1 VHPVHHDVNPH
12 DPTRDRLDP
21 SEIARYGR
29 HLVLPE
35 IGVEGQLRLRAA
47 SVLVVGAGGLG
58 SPLALYLAAAGVGRI
73 GLVDFDRVD
82 LSNLQ
87 RQILYG
93 TADVGELKVE
103 VARSRLGE
111 VNPHVRVE
119 AHDTRLDAANA
130 LDLVSAYDVVVD
142 GTDNF
147 PTRFLVNDACVFAG
161 KPNVHGSIFRFE
173 GQVSLFWAG
182 HGPCYRCLFPEP
194 PPPGSVPDC
203 AEGGVLGVL
212 PGVIG
217 TLQAIETLKW
227 IVGLGETLCGRL
239 LLFDALE
246 MRFRELQ
253 LRRDPGCPVCGDRPT
268 IRELADETPVC
279 ATEKVGE
286 LEARDIE
293 PAELDRRLAGDTPPL
308 LLDVRSRHETEI
320 CRLPG
325 AQPIPVHELERR
337 LDEIGNERE
346 IVVYCHRG
354 ILSAWAAAL
363 LRRHGHARV
372 RNLTGG
378 IDAWAVTV
386 DPEMPRY

>member
-1 VHPVHHDVNPH
+1 MK
-12 DPTRDRLDP
+12 PTDYSKTTLDAQ
-21 SEIARYGR
+21 EMARYGR

-35 IGVEGQLRLRAA
+35 VGLQGQLRLRAA

-58 SPLALYLAAAGVGRI
+58 SPLALYLAAAGVGRL
-73 GLVDFDRVD
+73 GLVDFDTVD

-93 TADVGELKVE
+93 TADVGRPKVSVAAARLKD
-103 VARSRLGE
+103 
-111 VNPHVRVE
+111 VNPHVTLQTHE
-119 AHDTRLDAANA
+119 TRLTAANA
-130 LDLVSAYDVVVD
+130 LALVSDHDIIVD
-142 GTDNF
+142 GSDNF
-147 PTRFLVNDACVFAG
+147 ATRYLVNDACVLAG

-194 PPPGSVPDC
+194 PAPGTVPDC

-212 PGVIG
+212 PGIIG
-217 TLQAIETLKW
+217 AVQATETVKW
-227 IVGLGETLCGRL
+227 ILGRGETLCGRL

-253 LRRDPGCPVCGDRPT
+253 LRRDPACPVCGDRPT
-268 IRELADETPVC
+268 IRELVEP
-279 ATEKVGE
+279 
-286 LEARDIE
+286 E
-293 PAELDRRLAGDTPPL
+293 PACAAPSSAESSASAIDASELRARLDRGEPL
-308 LLDVRSRHETEI
+308 QLLDVRGPHEWAI
-320 CRLPG
+320 AHLPG
-325 AQPIPVHELERR
+325 AQLIPVQELERR
-337 LDEIGNERE
+337 LHDVASDRE

-363 LRRHGHARV
+363 LRRRGYARV

-378 IDAWAVTV
+378 IEAWASVV
-386 DPEMPRY
+386 DPDMPRY